1 VPPTPE
7 LRKQR
12 DFIEATS
19 RLASYKIYSSPGIP
33 LTPIEIRLSKDKLN
47 LVARLL
53 ASNED
58 AYRHPDVILDLV
70 AKLGYRGDKLAE
82 VRTLA
87 MMADTGLQAAD
98 YGSAADLCERMVRV
112 VDGLRDRRSPEAAA
126 TLDKAAEVAWTN
138 CYQIGRHD
146 DFLDYPRRQ
155 KLLGNA
161 LMLCPDSQIAG
172 LLGAY
177 RSVEEKSGLVG
188 APIATHSPTPAPT
201 TPLLPSIVT
210 THHPFGANPI
220 SLPSPD
226 LATHAA
232 RSFGRAASS
241 YFPFR
246 REGPSSPSSSSAGLA
261 SPQLDARPSSSNDF
275 RRSDHDRLR
284 DKLSDRFTAG
294 VGWLIGA
301 NDDDPAASDP

>member
-1 VPPTPE
+1 VLPPTPE

-19 RLASYKIYSSPGIP
+19 RLASYKIFSSPGIP
-33 LTPIEIRLSKDKLN
+33 LTPIEIRLAKDKLE
-47 LVARLL
+47 LVAQLL
-53 ASNED
+53 ASNDD

-70 AKLGYRGDKLAE
+70 AKLGHRGDKLAE

-87 MMADTGLQAAD
+87 MIANAALQAAD
-98 YGSAADLCERMVRV
+98 YSSAAELCERVVRV
-112 VDGLRDRRSPEAAA
+112 VDSLRDSRSPAAA
-126 TLDKAAEVAWTN
+126 ILDKAAEVAWTK
-138 CYQIGRHD
+138 CYQVGRHD

-161 LMLCPDSQIAG
+161 LILCPDSQIAE
-172 LLGAY
+172 LLATY
-177 RSVEEKSGLVG
+177 RSVEAKSRELSGHP
-188 APIATHSPTPAPT
+188 ADSASPNPAHT
-201 TPLLPSIVT
+201 SPLLPSIVT
-210 THHPFGANPI
+210 THHPFSSNTV
-220 SLPSPD
+220 SLPSPE
-226 LATHAA
+226 LATQAA

-246 REGPSSPSSSSAGLA
+246 RDGPSSPSSSSAGLA
-261 SPQLDARPSSSNDF
+261 SPQLDAQASLSNDL

-284 DKLSDRFTAG
+284 DKLSDSFTAG

-301 NDDDPAASDP
+301 NDNDSTT